1 MNGKKISLVFSN
13 ISATKHFSEMVQYP
27 KHPNEIDL
35 TPVDS
40 VIVEKSGENHG
51 VMVFFSCG
59 ATLYTASSVRVFV
72 SLSQIFFV

>member
-1 MNGKKISLVFSN
+1 MNGKKISIVFSN

-40 VIVEKSGENHG
+40 VIVEKSGENNG
-51 VMVFFSCG
+51 VMLFFSCG
-59 ATLYTASSVRVFV
+59 ATL
-72 SLSQIFFV
+72 